1 MSGMK
6 IKPFVIWDNSEE
18 KKRIADALDKVG
30 EKIKDFFSDKD
41 ETDYNTSIKHIKSKE
56 EIEQMYP
63 KKKGTRDPEVI
74 RGNIDNMRYILQH
87 GGKPVD
93 SIPKGMESEGDNLRA
108 DVGDLQKEAS
118 RGVLDA
124 LSDGVK
130 PVDIASNLSQD
141 LFNEANERNQAEQ
154 ESRVKGLSV

>member
-6 IKPFVIWDNSEE
+6 INPFVIWDNSEE

-41 ETDYNTSIKHIKSKE
+41 ETDHDTSIKYIKSKE
-56 EIEQMYP
+56 KIEQMYP
-63 KKKGTRDPEVI
+63 KKKGSRDPEVI

-93 SIPKGMESEGDNLRA
+93 SIPKGMENEGANLRA
-108 DVGDLQKEAS
+108 DLQKEAS

-124 LSDGVK
+124 LSNGVK
-130 PVDIASNLSQD
+130 PAEDIASLSQG
-141 LFNEANERNQAEQ
+141 LFNEANERNQTEQ

>member
-6 IKPFVIWDNSEE
+6 IKPFVIWDDSEE

-41 ETDYNTSIKHIKSKE
+41 ETDHDTSIKHIKSKE
-56 EIEQMYP
+56 GIEQMYP
-63 KKKGTRDPEVI
+63 KKKGSRDPEVI

-93 SIPKGMESEGDNLRA
+93 SIPKGMEDRDAKLRA
-108 DVGDLQKEAS
+108 DLQKEAS

-130 PVDIASNLSQD
+130 PVEDIASLSQG
-141 LFNEANERNQAEQ
+141 LFNEANERNHAEQ

>member
-1 MSGMK
+1 MSRMK
-6 IKPFVIWDNSEE
+6 INPFVIWDDSEE

-41 ETDYNTSIKHIKSKE
+41 ETDHDTSIKYIKSKE

-63 KKKGTRDPEVI
+63 KKKGSRDPEVI
-74 RGNIDNMRYILQH
+74 RGNIDNIRFILH
-87 GGKPVD
+87 GKPID
-93 SIPKGMESEGDNLRA
+93 SIPKGMENEGENLRA
-108 DVGDLQKEAS
+108 DLQKKAS

-124 LSDGVK
+124 ISDGVK
-130 PVDIASNLSQD
+130 PAEDIASLSQG
-141 LFNEANERNQAEQ
+141 LFNEANERNQTEQ

>member
-6 IKPFVIWDNSEE
+6 INPFVIWDDSEE

-41 ETDYNTSIKHIKSKE
+41 ETDHDTSIKYIKSKE

-63 KKKGTRDPEVI
+63 KKKGSRDPEVI
-74 RGNIDNMRYILQH
+74 RGNIDNMRHILQH

-93 SIPKGMESEGDNLRA
+93 SIPKGMEDRGANLRA
-108 DVGDLQKEAS
+108 DLQKEAS

-141 LFNEANERNQAEQ
+141 LFNEANERNQTEQ

>member
-6 IKPFVIWDNSEE
+6 INPFMNWDDSED

-41 ETDYNTSIKHIKSKE
+41 ETDHDTSIKYIKSKE

-63 KKKGTRDPEVI
+63 KKKGSRDPEVI

-93 SIPKGMESEGDNLRA
+93 SIPKGMEDRGANLRA
-108 DVGDLQKEAS
+108 DLQKEAS

-130 PVDIASNLSQD
+130 PAEDIASLSQG
-141 LFNEANERNQAEQ
+141 LFNEANERNQTEQ

>member
-1 MSGMK
+1 MSGIK
-6 IKPFVIWDNSEE
+6 INPFVIWDDSEE

-41 ETDYNTSIKHIKSKE
+41 ETDHDTSIKYIKSKE

-63 KKKGTRDPEVI
+63 KKKGSRDPEVI

-93 SIPKGMESEGDNLRA
+93 SIPKGMENEGENLRA
-108 DVGDLQKEAS
+108 DLQKKAS

-124 LSDGVK
+124 ISGVK
-130 PVDIASNLSQD
+130 PAEDIANLSQG
-141 LFNEANERNQAEQ
+141 LFNEANERNQTEQ

>member
-6 IKPFVIWDNSEE
+6 IKPFVIWDDSEE

-41 ETDYNTSIKHIKSKE
+41 ETDHDTSIKHIKSKE

-63 KKKGTRDPEVI
+63 KKKGSRDPEVI

-93 SIPKGMESEGDNLRA
+93 SIPKGMEDRDTKLRA
-108 DVGDLQKEAS
+108 DLQKEAS

-130 PVDIASNLSQD
+130 PVEDIASNLSQG
-141 LFNEANERNQAEQ
+141 LFNEANERNHAEQ
-154 ESRVKGLSV
+154 ESRIKGLSV

>member
-1 MSGMK
+1 MK
-6 IKPFVIWDNSEE
+6 INPFVIWDNSEE

-41 ETDYNTSIKHIKSKE
+41 ETDHDYDTSIKHIKSKE

-93 SIPKGMESEGDNLRA
+93 SIPKGMEDRGANLRA
-108 DVGDLQKEAS
+108 DLQKEAS

-130 PVDIASNLSQD
+130 PAEDIASNLSQK
-141 LFNEANERNQAEQ
+141 LFNEANINQTEQ
-154 ESRVKGLSV
+154 ESRVKRLSV

>member
-6 IKPFVIWDNSEE
+6 INPFVIWDDSEE

-41 ETDYNTSIKHIKSKE
+41 ETDHDTSIKHIKSKE

-63 KKKGTRDPEVI
+63 KKKGSRDPEVI

-93 SIPKGMESEGDNLRA
+93 SIPKGMEDRGANLRA
-108 DVGDLQKEAS
+108 DLQKEAS

-130 PVDIASNLSQD
+130 PAEDIASLSQG
-141 LFNEANERNQAEQ
+141 LFNEANERNQTEQ

>member
-1 MSGMK
+1 MRGMK
-6 IKPFVIWDNSEE
+6 IKPFVIWDDSEE

-41 ETDYNTSIKHIKSKE
+41 ETDHDTSIKYIKSKE

-63 KKKGTRDPEVI
+63 KKKGSRDPEVI
-74 RGNIDNMRYILQH
+74 RGNIDNMRYILH
-87 GGKPVD
+87 GKPVD
-93 SIPKGMESEGDNLRA
+93 SIPKGMEDRGANLRA
-108 DVGDLQKEAS
+108 DLQKEAS

-141 LFNEANERNQAEQ
+141 LFNEANERNQTEQ

>member
-6 IKPFVIWDNSEE
+6 INPFVIWDDSEE
-18 KKRIADALDKVG
+18 KKRIADALDKIG

-41 ETDYNTSIKHIKSKE
+41 ETDHDTSIKHIKSKE

-63 KKKGTRDPEVI
+63 KKKGSRDPEVI

-93 SIPKGMESEGDNLRA
+93 SIPKGMEDRGANLRA
-108 DVGDLQKEAS
+108 DLQKEAS

-130 PVDIASNLSQD
+130 PAEDIASLSQG
-141 LFNEANERNQAEQ
+141 LFNEANERNQTEQ

>member
-6 IKPFVIWDNSEE
+6 INPFVIWDDSEE

-41 ETDYNTSIKHIKSKE
+41 ETDHDTSIKYIKSKE
-56 EIEQMYP
+56 EIEQIYP
-63 KKKGTRDPEVI
+63 KKKGSRDPEVI

-93 SIPKGMESEGDNLRA
+93 SIPKGMEDRGANLRA
-108 DVGDLQKEAS
+108 DLQKEAS

-130 PVDIASNLSQD
+130 PAEDIASLSQG
-141 LFNEANERNQAEQ
+141 LFNEANERNQTEQ

>member
-6 IKPFVIWDNSEE
+6 INPFVIWDDSEE

-41 ETDYNTSIKHIKSKE
+41 ETDHDTSIKHIKSKE

-63 KKKGTRDPEVI
+63 KKKGSRDPEVI

-93 SIPKGMESEGDNLRA
+93 SIPKGMENEGANLRA
-108 DVGDLQKEAS
+108 DLQKEAS

-130 PVDIASNLSQD
+130 PAEDIASLSQG
-141 LFNEANERNQAEQ
+141 LFNEANERNQTEQ

>member
-6 IKPFVIWDNSEE
+6 INPFVIWDNSEE

-41 ETDYNTSIKHIKSKE
+41 ETDHDPSKYIKSKE
-56 EIEQMYP
+56 GIEQMYP
-63 KKKGTRDPEVI
+63 KKKGSRDSEVI
-74 RGNIDNMRYILQH
+74 KGNIDNMRYILQH

-93 SIPKGMESEGDNLRA
+93 SIPKGMEGEGNNLRA

-130 PVDIASNLSQD
+130 PVDIASNLSQG
-141 LFNEANERNQAEQ
+141 LFNEANERNQTEQ

>member
-6 IKPFVIWDNSEE
+6 INPFVIWDDSEE

-41 ETDYNTSIKHIKSKE
+41 ETDHDHDTSIKHIKSKE

-63 KKKGTRDPEVI
+63 KKKGSRDPEVI

-93 SIPKGMESEGDNLRA
+93 SIPKGMENRGANLRA
-108 DVGDLQKEAS
+108 DLQKEAS

-130 PVDIASNLSQD
+130 PAEDIASLSQG
-141 LFNEANERNQAEQ
+141 LFNEANERNQTEQ

>member
-6 IKPFVIWDNSEE
+6 INPFVIWDNSEE

-41 ETDYNTSIKHIKSKE
+41 ETDHDTSIKYIKSKE

-63 KKKGTRDPEVI
+63 KKKGSRDPEVI

-93 SIPKGMESEGDNLRA
+93 SIPKGMEDRGANLRA
-108 DVGDLQKEAS
+108 DLQKEAS

-130 PVDIASNLSQD
+130 PAEDIASNLSQK
-141 LFNEANERNQAEQ
+141 LFNEANINQTEQ
-154 ESRVKGLSV
+154 ESRVKRLSV

>member
-6 IKPFVIWDNSEE
+6 INPFVIWDDSEE

-41 ETDYNTSIKHIKSKE
+41 ETDHDTSIKYIKSKE
-56 EIEQMYP
+56 KIERMYP
-63 KKKGTRDPEVI
+63 KKKGSRDPEVI

-93 SIPKGMESEGDNLRA
+93 SIPKGMENEGANLRA
-108 DVGDLQKEAS
+108 DLQKEAS

-130 PVDIASNLSQD
+130 PAEDIASLSQG
-141 LFNEANERNQAEQ
+141 LFNEANERNQTEQ

>member
-6 IKPFVIWDNSEE
+6 IKPFVIWDDSEE

-41 ETDYNTSIKHIKSKE
+41 ETDHDTSIKHIKSKE

-63 KKKGTRDPEVI
+63 KKKGSRDPEVI
-74 RGNIDNMRYILQH
+74 RGNIDNMRYILR
-87 GGKPVD
+87 GKPVD
-93 SIPKGMESEGDNLRA
+93 SIPKGVEDRDAKLRA
-108 DVGDLQKEAS
+108 DLQKEAS

-124 LSDGVK
+124 LRGVN
-130 PVDIASNLSQD
+130 PAEDIASNLSQD
-141 LFNEANERNQAEQ
+141 LFNEANERNHAEQ

>member
-6 IKPFVIWDNSEE
+6 IKPFVIWDDSEE

-41 ETDYNTSIKHIKSKE
+41 ETDHDTSIKYIKSKE
-56 EIEQMYP
+56 KIEQMYP
-63 KKKGTRDPEVI
+63 KKKGSRDPEVI
-74 RGNIDNMRYILQH
+74 RGNIDNLRYILQH

-93 SIPKGMESEGDNLRA
+93 SIPKGMEDRGANLRA
-108 DVGDLQKEAS
+108 DLQKEAS

-130 PVDIASNLSQD
+130 PAEDIASLSQG
-141 LFNEANERNQAEQ
+141 LFNEANERNQTEQ

>member
-6 IKPFVIWDNSEE
+6 INPFVIWDDSEE

-41 ETDYNTSIKHIKSKE
+41 ETDHDTSIKYIKSKE

-63 KKKGTRDPEVI
+63 KKKGSRDPEVI

-93 SIPKGMESEGDNLRA
+93 SIPKGMEDRGANLSA
-108 DVGDLQKEAS
+108 DLQKEAS

-124 LSDGVK
+124 ISGVK
-130 PVDIASNLSQD
+130 PAEDIASLSQG
-141 LFNEANERNQAEQ
+141 LFNEANERNQTEQ

>member
-6 IKPFVIWDNSEE
+6 INPFVIWDDSEE

-41 ETDYNTSIKHIKSKE
+41 ETDHDTSIKYIKSKE

-63 KKKGTRDPEVI
+63 KKKGSRDPEVI

-93 SIPKGMESEGDNLRA
+93 SIPKGMEDRGVNLRA
-108 DVGDLQKEAS
+108 DLQKEAS

-130 PVDIASNLSQD
+130 PAEDIASLSQG
-141 LFNEANERNQAEQ
+141 LFNEANERNQTEQ

>member
-6 IKPFVIWDNSEE
+6 INPFVIWDNSEE

-41 ETDYNTSIKHIKSKE
+41 ETDHDTSIKYIKSKE

-93 SIPKGMESEGDNLRA
+93 SIPKGMEDRGANLRA
-108 DVGDLQKEAS
+108 DLQKEAS

-130 PVDIASNLSQD
+130 PAEDIASLSQG
-141 LFNEANERNQAEQ
+141 LFNEANERNQTEQ

>member
-6 IKPFVIWDNSEE
+6 IKPFVIWDDSEE

-41 ETDYNTSIKHIKSKE
+41 ETDHDTSIKHIKSKE

-63 KKKGTRDPEVI
+63 KKKGSRDPEVI

-93 SIPKGMESEGDNLRA
+93 SIPKGMENRGANLRA
-108 DVGDLQKEAS
+108 DLQKEAS

-130 PVDIASNLSQD
+130 PVEDIASLSQG
-141 LFNEANERNQAEQ
+141 LFNEANERNHAEQ

>member
-6 IKPFVIWDNSEE
+6 INPFVIWDNSEE

-41 ETDYNTSIKHIKSKE
+41 ETDHDTSIKYIKSKE

-63 KKKGTRDPEVI
+63 KKQGSRDPEVI

-93 SIPKGMESEGDNLRA
+93 SIPKGMENEGANLRA
-108 DVGDLQKEAS
+108 DLQKEAS

-130 PVDIASNLSQD
+130 PAEDIASLSQG
-141 LFNEANERNQAEQ
+141 LFNEANERNQTEQ

>member
-6 IKPFVIWDNSEE
+6 INPFVIWDDSEE

-41 ETDYNTSIKHIKSKE
+41 ETDHDTSIKHIKSKE

-63 KKKGTRDPEVI
+63 KKKSSRDPEVI

-93 SIPKGMESEGDNLRA
+93 SIPKGMEDRGANLRA
-108 DVGDLQKEAS
+108 DLQKEAS

-130 PVDIASNLSQD
+130 PAEDIASLSQG
-141 LFNEANERNQAEQ
+141 LFNEANERNQTEQ

>member
-6 IKPFVIWDNSEE
+6 IKPFVIWDDSEE

-41 ETDYNTSIKHIKSKE
+41 ETDHDTSIKHIKSKE
-56 EIEQMYP
+56 KIEQMYP
-63 KKKGTRDPEVI
+63 KKKGSRDPEVI
-74 RGNIDNMRYILQH
+74 RGNIDNMRYILR
-87 GGKPVD
+87 GKPVD
-93 SIPKGMESEGDNLRA
+93 SIPKGMEDRGANLRA
-108 DVGDLQKEAS
+108 DLQKEAS
-118 RGVLDA
+118 RGVLEA

-130 PVDIASNLSQD
+130 PVEDIASNLSQG
-141 LFNEANERNQAEQ
+141 LFNEANERNHAEQ

>member
-6 IKPFVIWDNSEE
+6 INPFVIWDDSEE

-41 ETDYNTSIKHIKSKE
+41 ETDHDTSIKYIKSKE

-93 SIPKGMESEGDNLRA
+93 SIPKGMEDRGANLRA
-108 DVGDLQKEAS
+108 DLQKEAS

-130 PVDIASNLSQD
+130 PAEDIASLSQG
-141 LFNEANERNQAEQ
+141 LFNEANERNQTEQ

>member
-6 IKPFVIWDNSEE
+6 INPFVIWDDSEE

-41 ETDYNTSIKHIKSKE
+41 ETDHDTSIKYIKSKE

-63 KKKGTRDPEVI
+63 KKKGSRDPEVI

-93 SIPKGMESEGDNLRA
+93 SIPKGMEDRGANLRA
-108 DVGDLQKEAS
+108 DLQKEAS

-130 PVDIASNLSQD
+130 PVEDIASLSQG
-141 LFNEANERNQAEQ
+141 LFNEANERNHAEQ

>member
-6 IKPFVIWDNSEE
+6 IKPFVIWDDSEE

-41 ETDYNTSIKHIKSKE
+41 ETDHDTSIKYIKSKE
-56 EIEQMYP
+56 KIEQMYP
-63 KKKGTRDPEVI
+63 KKKGSRDPEVI
-74 RGNIDNMRYILQH
+74 RGNIDNLRYILQH
-87 GGKPVD
+87 GGKPVH
-93 SIPKGMESEGDNLRA
+93 SIPKGMENEGANLRA
-108 DVGDLQKEAS
+108 DLQKEAS

-130 PVDIASNLSQD
+130 PAEDIASLSQG
-141 LFNEANERNQAEQ
+141 LFNEANERNQTEQ

>member
-6 IKPFVIWDNSEE
+6 IKPFVIWDDSEE

-41 ETDYNTSIKHIKSKE
+41 ETDHDTSIKHIKSKE

-63 KKKGTRDPEVI
+63 KKKSSRDPEVI

-93 SIPKGMESEGDNLRA
+93 SIPKGMENEGANLRA
-108 DVGDLQKEAS
+108 DLQKEAS

-130 PVDIASNLSQD
+130 PAEDIASLSQG
-141 LFNEANERNQAEQ
+141 LFNEANERNQTEQ

>member
-6 IKPFVIWDNSEE
+6 INPFVIWDDSEE

-41 ETDYNTSIKHIKSKE
+41 ETDHDTSIKYIKSKE

-63 KKKGTRDPEVI
+63 KKKSSRDPEVI

-93 SIPKGMESEGDNLRA
+93 SIPKGMEDRGANLRA
-108 DVGDLQKEAS
+108 DLQKEAS

-130 PVDIASNLSQD
+130 PAEDIASLSQG
-141 LFNEANERNQAEQ
+141 LFNEANERNHAEQ

>member
-6 IKPFVIWDNSEE
+6 IKPFVIWDDSEE

-41 ETDYNTSIKHIKSKE
+41 ETDHDTSIKHIKSKE

-63 KKKGTRDPEVI
+63 KKKGSRDPEVI

-93 SIPKGMESEGDNLRA
+93 SIPKGMEDRDANLRA
-108 DVGDLQKEAS
+108 DLQKEAS

-130 PVDIASNLSQD
+130 PVEDIASLSQG
-141 LFNEANERNQAEQ
+141 LFNEANERNHAEQ

>member
-6 IKPFVIWDNSEE
+6 IKPFVIWDDSEE

-41 ETDYNTSIKHIKSKE
+41 ETDHDTSIKHIKSKE

-63 KKKGTRDPEVI
+63 KKKGSRDPEVI

-93 SIPKGMESEGDNLRA
+93 SIPKGMEDRGANLRA
-108 DVGDLQKEAS
+108 DLQKEAS

-124 LSDGVK
+124 LRGVN
-130 PVDIASNLSQD
+130 PAEDIASNLSQG
-141 LFNEANERNQAEQ
+141 LFNEANERNHAEQ
-154 ESRVKGLSV
+154 ESRIKGLSV

>member
-6 IKPFVIWDNSEE
+6 INPFVIWDDSEE

-41 ETDYNTSIKHIKSKE
+41 ETDHDTSIKHIKSKE

-93 SIPKGMESEGDNLRA
+93 SIPKGMEDRGANLRA
-108 DVGDLQKEAS
+108 DLQKEAS

-130 PVDIASNLSQD
+130 PAEDIASLSQG
-141 LFNEANERNQAEQ
+141 LFNEANERNQTEQ

>member
-6 IKPFVIWDNSEE
+6 IKPFVIWDDSEE

-41 ETDYNTSIKHIKSKE
+41 ETDHDTSIKYIKSKE

-63 KKKGTRDPEVI
+63 KKKGSRDPEVI

-93 SIPKGMESEGDNLRA
+93 SIPKGMEDRGANLRA
-108 DVGDLQKEAS
+108 DLQKEAS

-130 PVDIASNLSQD
+130 PAEDIASLSQG
-141 LFNEANERNQAEQ
+141 LFNEANERNQTEQ

>member
-6 IKPFVIWDNSEE
+6 INPFVIWDDSEE

-41 ETDYNTSIKHIKSKE
+41 ETDHDTSIKYIKSKE

-63 KKKGTRDPEVI
+63 KKKGPRDPEVI

-93 SIPKGMESEGDNLRA
+93 SIPKGMEDRGANLRA
-108 DVGDLQKEAS
+108 DLQKEAS

-130 PVDIASNLSQD
+130 PAEDIASLSQG
-141 LFNEANERNQAEQ
+141 LFNEANERNQTEQ

>member
-6 IKPFVIWDNSEE
+6 INPFVIWDDSEE

-41 ETDYNTSIKHIKSKE
+41 ETDHDTSIKYIKSKE

-63 KKKGTRDPEVI
+63 KKKGSRDPEVI

-93 SIPKGMESEGDNLRA
+93 SIPKGMEDRGANLRA
-108 DVGDLQKEAS
+108 DLQKEAS

-124 LSDGVK
+124 LRGVK
-130 PVDIASNLSQD
+130 PAEDIASNLSQG
-141 LFNEANERNQAEQ
+141 LFNEANERNQTEQ

>member
-6 IKPFVIWDNSEE
+6 INPFVIWDNSEE

-41 ETDYNTSIKHIKSKE
+41 ETDHDPSKYIKSKE

-63 KKKGTRDPEVI
+63 KKKGSRDPEVI

-93 SIPKGMESEGDNLRA
+93 SIPKGMEDKDDNLRA
-108 DVGDLQKEAS
+108 DTGDLREKAS

-130 PVDIASNLSQD
+130 PAEDIASLSQG
-141 LFNEANERNQAEQ
+141 LFNEANERNQTEQ

>member
-6 IKPFVIWDNSEE
+6 INPFVIWDDSEE

-41 ETDYNTSIKHIKSKE
+41 ETDHDTSIKYIKSKE

-63 KKKGTRDPEVI
+63 KKKGSRDPEVI

-93 SIPKGMESEGDNLRA
+93 SIPKGMEDRGANLRA
-108 DVGDLQKEAS
+108 DLQKEAS

-124 LSDGVK
+124 ISGVK
-130 PVDIASNLSQD
+130 PAEDIASLSQG
-141 LFNEANERNQAEQ
+141 LFNEANERNQTEQ